1 MSSDL
6 HYKVI
11 VHVPRILLCA
21 VIIDFK
27 VELRLLCRQANL
39 HCISVAT
46 MKELVEMDITHLL
59 DPPAWLEDE
68 TEYDIECIG

>member
-1 MSSDL
+1 M
-6 HYKVI
+6 
-11 VHVPRILLCA
+11 
-21 VIIDFK
+21 
-27 VELRLLCRQANL
+27 CRQANL